1 MILNPVS
8 GLPAEPVE
16 VLVCFRNGEAR
27 DLSGQCLDALERD
40 LAKAIVIVSSASL
53 AGSLPEDA
61 PVITADPTWEPT
73 ALARLTEVALIVARE
88 REGRV
93 RAEDR
98 LGELAQAQDSF
109 GAIVSHDLRTPVT
122 TLRLLRDLFTSQLN
136 AKADLLTKNERVSTD
151 ELLGIMSR
159 SLDRMEAFIDD
170 MLEAWRL
177 SPGPSEQAPEPVG
190 LNRVVGE
197 VVAGLFPVAM
207 QKDIVLDL
215 ATDPDVGLV
224 LAEARRV
231 GQVVSNLV
239 GNALKFTP
247 QGGSVTVTTRP
258 ASPEDGG
265 DLPGGAVLEVADT
278 GPGIAAEDREK
289 IFRRFSRGRARATG
303 GEPSTGLGLYI
314 CREVV
319 ELYGGRIWF
328 ESAPGKGSRFF
339 VLFLGADATE
349 SGRT

>member
-1 MILNPVS
+1 M
-8 GLPAEPVE
+8 
-16 VLVCFRNGEAR
+16 
-27 DLSGQCLDALERD
+27 
-40 LAKAIVIVSSASL
+40 
-53 AGSLPEDA
+53 
-61 PVITADPTWEPT
+61 
-73 ALARLTEVALIVARE
+73 
-88 REGRV
+88 
-93 RAEDR
+93 
-98 LGELAQAQDSF
+98 
-109 GAIVSHDLRTPVT
+109 
-122 TLRLLRDLFTSQLN
+122 
-136 AKADLLTKNERVSTD
+136 
-151 ELLGIMSR
+151 
-159 SLDRMEAFIDD
+159 
-170 MLEAWRL
+170 
-177 SPGPSEQAPEPVG
+177 
-190 LNRVVGE
+190 
-197 VVAGLFPVAM
+197 AGLFPVAM

-258 ASPEDGG
+258 ASPEVGG